1 LGAGYFRPDHRTKSM
16 SFLAINFSPGILLPE
31 QFVLVKRVFQ
41 QISSEPWFTDAGE
54 DRERF
59 AAYVIHIYG
68 RGLVDPEKL
77 ASFCTVAAQH
87 RFAKPGY
94 FSQGG
99 TAETEPGR

>member
-1 LGAGYFRPDHRTKSM
+1 LGAGYFRPDHWTKFM
-16 SFLAINFSPGILLPE
+16 PFLTTNFNPGILLPE
-31 QFVLVKRVFQ
+31 QFVLVNRVFQ
-41 QISSEPWFTDAGE
+41 HISSEPWFTDTGE

-77 ASFCTVAAQH
+77 ASFCTAVAHH

-99 TAETEPGR
+99 TSETEPER